1 MKKEYHDQNRRGKL
15 LLLSCV
21 LVSVYFIS
29 GCSNYSQKLQDEYIR
44 PGLSEGMCRVFDEY
58 RQSII
63 PETMKKHKIP
73 GLSIALFDRDN
84 LLWIAGFGYTD
95 HNRKTPFTPETISAI
110 MSISKTFT
118 ATAVMAAVQDGLV
131 ELDVPIIEYWPEFT
145 INSRFEDD
153 PQKKITLRHLLN
165 HTSGIGQIAPVGNPR
180 DASCGTFEKHV
191 QSVTD
196 TWLRHKVG
204 EKYFY
209 GNIVYDLA
217 AYIIQIRSGQPW
229 AEYLKEKVFTP
240 LNMPNCSVDP
250 EFIRNHPN
258 RAVGHRQYVKQLP
271 LAGDVPMH
279 GSGGVYAN
287 AREFARFAQ
296 FFLNWG
302 KVDGQTVLDEN
313 LVKAMV
319 TPSIRNKE
327 YGLGVWIFPN
337 NHGIYKLGHNGGGLG
352 FKSGLYWFPEYG
364 FGGVILYNCDYNRGI
379 DDIFS
384 TLIHEKLVEK
394 NESFEIPSGENISS
408 NSDEP
413 VAYQPLDQDTFTRF
427 KPAWRKYIG
436 TYKYIMSGYKLN
448 GFVRIALALG
458 VTHEYTHMKVY
469 EKDGYL
475 YVDNMIHHESDDG
488 GRLDEYLPGLFF
500 TPTGRC
506 LDLRG
511 PKLTVQNFQIKKI
524 R

>member
-1 MKKEYHDQNRRGKL
+1 MKKEYHDQKRCGKL

-44 PGLSEGMCRVFDEY
+44 PGLSEGMCRVVDEY

-110 MSISKTFT
+110 MSLSKTFT

-153 PQKKITLRHLLN
+153 PQKKITLRHLLS
-165 HTSGIGQIAPVGNPR
+165 HTSGIGQIAPVGNLR

-191 QSVTD
+191 QSVSN

-209 GNIVYDLA
+209 GDIGYDLA

-258 RAVGHRQYVKQLP
+258 RAVGHMRNVKQLP

-279 GSGGVYAN
+279 GAGGVYAN
-287 AREFARFAQ
+287 ARELTRFAQ

-319 TPSIRNKE
+319 TPSIHNKN
-327 YGLGVWIFPN
+327 YGLGISILHDY
-337 NHGIYKLGHNGGGLG
+337 HGTYQLAHSGGGLG
-352 FKSGLYWFPEYG
+352 FVSGMHWLPEYG
-364 FGGVILYNCDYNRGI
+364 IGVLVLYNSDYQRGL
-379 DDIFS
+379 DDIFLK
-384 TLIHEKLVEK
+384 LINEKAIERS
-394 NESFEIPSGENISS
+394 ESFEIPSGENISS

-413 VAYQPLDQDTFTRF
+413 VTYQPLDPNTFTRF

-436 TYKYIMSGYKLN
+436 TYKYILGGWKLDTAARVL
-448 GFVRIALALG
+448 FALG
-458 VTHEYTHMKVY
+458 VTNEYTHMKVY

-475 YVDNMIHHESDDG
+475 YIDSIIIHGSDDG

-511 PKLTVQNFQIKKI
+511 PKLTLQNFQIKKI